1 MHQATRG
8 GNISR
13 SNPTPVAPSITATH
27 TLSPDLSPGFDGQA
41 LHSLWSP
48 HVRSPAP
55 KPNVLVK
62 NKKHSKPE
70 SLGSNRDSS
79 TTQKIIHRFRGMA
92 KPASKLV
99 HPRGLRHPVIQPV
112 MNHPLGPPSPV
123 ISQDIS
129 PQRLPDKKKLEE
141 QLVWGHI
148 SDKQR
153 VLTVEKAAAAKIYLE
168 TYYKEVLRDDL
179 TPRELR
185 MARFRHDIHHL
196 DQWEKEEYWKWYLK
210 TETDHLRKQRVDKAY
225 TRGSDLENLET
236 LQILGKGSFG
246 VVKLVWDRSHRHV
259 YAMKVIRK
267 SDMIRSCQEGH
278 LRAERDFLAASENSQ
293 WIVSLIASFQD
304 PTNLYLLMDYMPGG
318 DFLGLL
324 IRENILTE
332 SRTRFYIAEMILC
345 VEEAHKLGCI
355 HRDVKP
361 DNFLIG
367 ADGHLKISDFGLAF
381 DDHWSHDT
389 SYYKWHR
396 QWLLSLMGVRLDG
409 DREDR
414 KAARGGGYPQ
424 RPSSPAGS
432 SKHAPPFNIVQS
444 NALYSPPVNYQT
456 TLVFPVDGVQV
467 SKMCQ
472 HLIRNLLQ
480 DKRDRLS
487 SPKYRDQDERRA
499 RQQLLG
505 HPETSRN
512 YVFPNDAN
520 EIKAHPWFRGVPWE
534 KMRFVQPEWIPNIK
548 SFADAHYFKEDESI
562 SDWSESVDSD
572 IGEGREDPADF
583 DFRFL
588 QVGFEHD
595 VQALIN
601 DFTAR
606 PYDSTRLKRFD
617 RDIENHSELE
627 DIQKEYLK
635 CYARRAG
642 QKERKRPRDKL
653 LRDPWV
659 KDEVLQMR
667 KQTSFLGYSWRCK
680 SPLRRQGVH
689 EHLPTFS

>member
-1 MHQATRG
+1 MHQASRG
-8 GNISR
+8 GDISR
-13 SNPTPVAPSITATH
+13 SYPIPVAPSITATH
-27 TLSPDLSPGFDGQA
+27 TLSTDLSPGFDGQA
-41 LHSLWSP
+41 RHSLWSP
-48 HVRSPAP
+48 PTRSPAP
-55 KPNVLVK
+55 KSNVLLK
-62 NKKHSKPE
+62 SRNHCQPE
-70 SLGSNRDSS
+70 PKSLGSNRGST
-79 TTQKIIHRFRGMA
+79 TTQKIIHRFRDIA

-99 HPRGLRHPVIQPV
+99 HPRGLRYPVTQPI

-123 ISQDIS
+123 TSPDLS
-129 PQRLPDKKKLEE
+129 PQRPPNKMKLEE
-141 QLVWGHI
+141 QPIWSHI

-168 TYYKEVLRDDL
+168 TYYKEVLGDGL

-185 MARFRHDIHHL
+185 MARFRRNIHHL
-196 DQWEKEEYWKWYLK
+196 DQWKREEYWKWYLK
-210 TETDHLRKQRVDKAY
+210 TETDHLRKQRIAKAHGCRVAY
-225 TRGSDLENLET
+225 
-236 LQILGKGSFG
+236 FG
-246 VVKLVWDRSHRHV
+246 VVKLVWNRSHRQV

-332 SRTRFYIAEMILC
+332 SRTRFYIAEMVLC

-414 KAARGGGYPQ
+414 RAARGGGNPQ
-424 RPSSPAGS
+424 RPSSQAGS
-432 SKHAPPFNIVQS
+432 SKHAPPFDIVQS
-444 NALYSPPVNYQT
+444 NAFYGPPNYQT
-456 TLVFPVDGVQV
+456 TLVFPVDGVHV
-467 SKMCQ
+467 SNMCR
-472 HLIRNLLQ
+472 HLIRDLLQ

-487 SPKYRDQDERRA
+487 SPEYREQDDRRA

-505 HPETSRN
+505 HPETPRN

-534 KMRFVQPEWIPNIK
+534 KMRFVQPEWIPDIK
-548 SFADAHYFKEDESI
+548 SFADAHYFGEDEPI

-572 IGEGREDPADF
+572 TGKGLEDPTDLDSA
-583 DFRFL
+583 FL
-588 QVGFEHD
+588 QLGFGHD
-595 VQALIN
+595 VQALVK

-606 PYDSTRLKRFD
+606 PYDSTKLKRFD
-617 RDIENHSELE
+617 RDIGNHSEL
-627 DIQKEYLK
+627 DDAQKEYLK

-642 QKERKRPRDKL
+642 HKERKRPRDKL

-667 KQTSFLGYSWRCK
+667 KQTAFLGYSWRCK

-689 EHLPTFS
+689 EHLPTMS

>member
-13 SNPTPVAPSITATH
+13 SYPTPVAPSITATH
-27 TLSPDLSPGFDGQA
+27 TLSTDLSPGFDGQA
-41 LHSLWSP
+41 RRSLWGP
-48 HVRSPAP
+48 HVRPPAP

-62 NKKHSKPE
+62 NRKHCQPE
-70 SLGSNRDSS
+70 SLGSNRGST
-79 TTQKIIHRFRGMA
+79 TTQKIIHRFRDI
-92 KPASKLV
+92 V
-99 HPRGLRHPVIQPV
+99 HPRGLRHPAIQPV

-123 ISQDIS
+123 TSQDLS
-129 PQRLPDKKKLEE
+129 PQRVPDKKPEE
-141 QLVWGHI
+141 RLIWSHI

-153 VLTVEKAAAAKIYLE
+153 VLTVEKAAAAKICLE
-168 TYYKEVLRDDL
+168 TYYKEVLSDGL

-185 MARFRHDIHHL
+185 MARFQRDIHHL
-196 DQWEKEEYWKWYLK
+196 NRWEREEYWKWYLQ
-210 TETDHLRKQRVDKAY
+210 TETDHLRKQRIAKAHSC
-225 TRGSDLENLET
+225 RT

-246 VVKLVWDRSHRHV
+246 VVKLVWDRSHRQVH
-259 YAMKVIRK
+259 AMKVIRK

-293 WIVSLIASFQD
+293 WIVPLIASFQD

-324 IRENILTE
+324 IRENTLTE
-332 SRTRFYIAEMILC
+332 SRTRFYISEMILC

-355 HRDVKP
+355 HRDIKP

-414 KAARGGGYPQ
+414 KAARGGGHPQ
-424 RPSSPAGS
+424 RPSSLAGS
-432 SKHAPPFNIVQS
+432 SKHTPPFDI
-444 NALYSPPVNYQT
+444 NYQT
-456 TLVFPVDGVQV
+456 TLEFPVDGVQV
-467 SKMCQ
+467 SKTCR
-472 HLIRNLLQ
+472 HLIRDLLQ

-487 SPKYRDQDERRA
+487 SPKYRDQDDRRA
-499 RQQLLG
+499 RQRLLG
-505 HPETSRN
+505 HLETPRN

-534 KMRFVQPEWIPNIK
+534 RMRFVRPEWIPDIE
-548 SFADAHYFKEDESI
+548 SFADAHYFEEDEPI
-562 SDWSESVDSD
+562 SDWSESVDSNTGD
-572 IGEGREDPADF
+572 GRADPADL
-583 DFRFL
+583 DFEIL

-595 VQALIN
+595 VQALVN
-601 DFTAR
+601 DFVAR
-606 PYDSTRLKRFD
+606 PYDSTKLKRFD
-617 RDIENHSELE
+617 RDIEDHSELE
-627 DIQKEYLK
+627 DAEKEYLK

-642 QKERKRPRDKL
+642 QKDRKRPRDIL

-659 KDEVLQMR
+659 KDDVLRMR
-667 KQTSFLGYSWRCK
+667 KQTAFLGYSWRCK
-680 SPLRRQGVH
+680 SPLRRQGVVH
-689 EHLPTFS
+689 GHLSTIS

>member
-1 MHQATRG
+1 MHQVTRG

-13 SNPTPVAPSITATH
+13 SYPTPVAPSITATH
-27 TLSPDLSPGFDGQA
+27 TLSTDLSPGFDGQA
-41 LHSLWSP
+41 QHSLWSP
-48 HVRSPAP
+48 SIRSPAP
-55 KPNVLVK
+55 KANVLLR
-62 NKKHSKPE
+62 NRKHAEPE
-70 SLGSNRDSS
+70 SLGSNRGST
-79 TTQKIIHRFRGMA
+79 TTQKIIHRFRDMA
-92 KPASKLV
+92 RPASRLV
-99 HPRGLRHPVIQPV
+99 HPRGLRYPVIQPV

-123 ISQDIS
+123 IAQDLT
-129 PQRLPDKKKLEE
+129 PRRFPDKKKVEE
-141 QLVWGHI
+141 QHI
-148 SDKQR
+148 WSHVSDKQR
-153 VLTVEKAAAAKIYLE
+153 VLTAEKAAAAKIYLE
-168 TYYKEVLRDDL
+168 TYYKEVLSDGP

-185 MARFRHDIHHL
+185 MVQFQRNVQHL
-196 DQWEKEEYWKWYLK
+196 EQWEKEGYWKWYLK
-210 TETDHLRKQRVDKAY
+210 TETDHLRKQRIAKAH
-225 TRGSDLENLET
+225 TQGSDLENLET

-246 VVKLVWDRSHRHV
+246 VVKLVWDRSHRQV

-324 IRENILTE
+324 IRENVLTE

-414 KAARGGGYPQ
+414 RAARGGGRPQ
-424 RPSSPAGS
+424 RPSSQAGS
-432 SKHAPPFNIVQS
+432 SKHAPPFDIVQS
-444 NALYSPPVNYQT
+444 NAFYSPPENYQT

-467 SKMCQ
+467 SKMCR
-472 HLIRNLLQ
+472 HLIRDLLQ

-487 SPKYRDQDERRA
+487 SPKYRDQDDRRA
-499 RQQLLG
+499 RQRHMG
-505 HPETSRN
+505 HPETPRN

-534 KMRFVQPEWIPNIK
+534 KMRFIQPEWIPDIK
-548 SFADAHYFKEDESI
+548 SFADAHYFEEDEPI

-572 IGEGREDPADF
+572 AEEGPEEPADF
-583 DFRFL
+583 DFGFL
-588 QVGFEHD
+588 QVGFQDD
-595 VQALIN
+595 VQALVN

-606 PYDSTRLKRFD
+606 PYDSTKLKRLD
-617 RDIENHSELE
+617 RNIENHSGLD

-667 KQTSFLGYSWRCK
+667 KQTAFLGYSWRCK
-680 SPLRRQGVH
+680 SPIHRQVVH
-689 EHLPTFS
+689 EHLPAIS